1 MPPAPTNGTPP
12 QPNGRRMS
20 PSERTE
26 DLDLLAETAALRALL
41 LEGAQR
47 ASRLFTA
54 LKQHRRQSRAVEAA
68 VASLRQLRLDR

>member
-1 MPPAPTNGTPP
+1 
-12 QPNGRRMS
+12 MS
-20 PSERTE
+20 PSDRPE

-47 ASRLFTA
+47 AGRLFAA
-54 LKQHRRQSRAVEAA
+54 LKQHLRQSRAVEAA